1 MYIWRILKYMVCW
14 FLAVVKWRKEQYDVL
29 MIIMK
34 YDDGKGGQE
43 EVLKG
48 LMEPLLI
55 AILCTLH
62 LKHNVQSHHETAATS
77 FSNPLPVSS
86 RLQRAGSS
94 TWISTFSI
102 TVSPRRTWNYR
113 L

>member
-1 MYIWRILKYMVCW
+1 
-14 FLAVVKWRKEQYDVL
+14 

-62 LKHNVQSHHETAATS
+62 LKHNVQSDHETAATS
-77 FSNPLPVSS
+77 FSNPLLQLIKSS
-86 RLQRAGSS
+86 A
-94 TWISTFSI
+94 
-102 TVSPRRTWNYR
+102 RRSRYA
-113 L
+113 

>member
-1 MYIWRILKYMVCW
+1 
-14 FLAVVKWRKEQYDVL
+14 

-62 LKHNVQSHHETAATS
+62 LKHNVQSDHETVATS
-77 FSNPLPVSS
+77 FSNPLPV
-86 RLQRAGSS
+86 SS

>member
-1 MYIWRILKYMVCW
+1 
-14 FLAVVKWRKEQYDVL
+14 

>member
-1 MYIWRILKYMVCW
+1 
-14 FLAVVKWRKEQYDVL
+14 
-29 MIIMK
+29 MK

-62 LKHNVQSHHETAATS
+62 LKHNVQSDHETAATS

-86 RLQRAGSS
+86 RLQRTAGRFGVHLVREISPWSS
-94 TWISTFSI
+94 QVLCIGLVKT
-102 TVSPRRTWNYR
+102 
-113 L
+113 